1 MKNSFAMR
9 ILASALVVALT
20 AYVSACSKAADN
32 SGDTPAGTTLGT
44 EIDDGVLTTRVKS
57 ALLADASV
65 KSFDLKVE
73 TRKGEVMLSG
83 FVDNWSQVERAI
95 SVTRSVSGVKSVDNK
110 VSFKGAATSI
120 GNKVDDAV
128 ITTKVKAALLA
139 DPSIKSLDI
148 AIVTRQG
155 GVQLSG
161 FVNNQTQIDRAIEV
175 ARAIDGVSNINNE
188 MSIKK

>member
-20 AYVSACSKAADN
+20 SYVSACSKATNN

-57 ALLADASV
+57 ALLDDASV

-83 FVDNWSQVERAI
+83 FVDNWSQMERAI
-95 SVTRSVSGVKSVDNK
+95 SVTRSVSGVKSIDNK

-155 GVQLSG
+155 SVQLSG

-175 ARAIDGVSNINNE
+175 ARSIDGVSNINNE

>member
-20 AYVSACSKAADN
+20 SYVSACSKAADN

-57 ALLADASV
+57 ALLDDASV

-83 FVDNWSQVERAI
+83 FVDNWSQIERAI
-95 SVTRSVSGVKSVDNK
+95 SVTRSVSGVKSIDNK
-110 VSFKGAATSI
+110 VSFKGTATSI

-175 ARAIDGVSNINNE
+175 ARSIDGVSNINNE

>member
-1 MKNSFAMR
+1 MKNSLAMR

-20 AYVSACSKAADN
+20 SYVSACSKATDN

-57 ALLADASV
+57 ALLDDASV

>member
-1 MKNSFAMR
+1 MKNSLAMR

-20 AYVSACSKAADN
+20 SYVSACSKATDN

-57 ALLADASV
+57 ALLDDASV

-110 VSFKGAATSI
+110 VSFKGAATSL

-175 ARAIDGVSNINNE
+175 ARSIDGVSNINNE